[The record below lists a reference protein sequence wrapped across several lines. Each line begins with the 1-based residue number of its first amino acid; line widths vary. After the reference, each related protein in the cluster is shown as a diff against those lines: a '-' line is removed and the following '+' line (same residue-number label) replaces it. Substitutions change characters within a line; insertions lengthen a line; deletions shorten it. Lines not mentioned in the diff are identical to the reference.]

1 VQIKDGNQLHYACKD
16 GLAPGDVAVICQDRG
31 SNVWVGT
38 SKGLSCLAQGK
49 FITNEVIAKMAGR
62 TLRAIREDRQ
72 GGLWFGTQDGLW
84 RWKDGRF
91 DSFTTSNGLS
101 DDVVTALYQDDHDSL
116 WIGTEKGGL
125 NRYYNGHFTAYRVK
139 DGLFSNEI
147 FDILEDDYNWL
158 WMSCSRGVF
167 RVPKRDFDSLDA
179 RRTKKI
185 SSILYGRNDGMAS
198 VLCTVGKPGAWKTRD
213 GRLWFATSDGVVAL
227 DPRAIHVNNSLPEV
241 YIEQLVVDGKP
252 WFPAADSVRIPPGH
266 GELEIHYTGLGI
278 PTPERIRFKYK
289 LDGIDSDWVDA
300 DSRRVAY
307 YANLPP
313 GSYSFHVMACNNDG
327 MWTPTGASLAVLLLP
342 HFWQT
347 WWFTTLCVL
356 AIAGAI
362 GGAARY
368 ATRRK
373 MLHRLHQM
381 QQRHAVELERTRI
394 ARDMHDE
401 LGAKLT
407 RISFQG
413 AMARRRL
420 HDNSEAAGHVEKMAQ
435 TARDM
440 VFSLDEIVW
449 AVDPKN
455 DSLDDLATY
464 VCRYAGGFFEDSPI
478 RCKFVIPP
486 SLPHCRLSTDVRH
499 NIFLAVKEA
508 LNNLL
513 KHSEASRAE
522 IQITMASETFEI
534 RISDDGRG
542 INGAAHNGNGTGR
555 VSHGLENLN
564 QRLDAIQGRC
574 EITSVQGQGTCV
586 RLIVPYSVIHSSD

>member
-1 VQIKDGNQLHYACKD
+1 
-16 GLAPGDVAVICQDRG
+16 
-31 SNVWVGT
+31 
-38 SKGLSCLAQGK
+38 
-49 FITNEVIAKMAGR
+49 
-62 TLRAIREDRQ
+62 
-72 GGLWFGTQDGLW
+72 
-84 RWKDGRF
+84 
-91 DSFTTSNGLS
+91 
-101 DDVVTALYQDDHDSL
+101 
-116 WIGTEKGGL
+116 
-125 NRYYNGHFTAYRVK
+125 
-139 DGLFSNEI
+139 
-147 FDILEDDYNWL
+147 
-158 WMSCSRGVF
+158 
-167 RVPKRDFDSLDA
+167 
-179 RRTKKI
+179 
-185 SSILYGRNDGMAS
+185 
-198 VLCTVGKPGAWKTRD
+198 
-213 GRLWFATSDGVVAL
+213 
-227 DPRAIHVNNSLPEV
+227 
-241 YIEQLVVDGKP
+241 
-252 WFPAADSVRIPPGH
+252 
-266 GELEIHYTGLGI
+266 
-278 PTPERIRFKYK
+278 
-289 LDGIDSDWVDA
+289 
-300 DSRRVAY
+300 
-307 YANLPP
+307 
-313 GSYSFHVMACNNDG
+313 
-327 MWTPTGASLAVLLLP
+327 
-342 HFWQT
+342 
-347 WWFTTLCVL
+347 
-356 AIAGAI
+356 
-362 GGAARY
+362 
-368 ATRRK
+368 
-373 MLHRLHQM
+373 
-381 QQRHAVELERTRI
+381 
-394 ARDMHDE
+394 
-401 LGAKLT
+401 
-407 RISFQG
+407 
-413 AMARRRL
+413 MARRRL